1 MIQIQVTKD
10 GCVVPVKAQ
19 PGAKRTGVTGVHNG
33 ALKLAVH
40 APADR
45 GKANKALT
53 ELLANLLDV
62 KKGQVEL
69 VSGMTSHDKRFLVTG
84 VSPQRVQEQLESLVV

>member
-1 MIQIQVTKD
+1 MMQIQVTKD
-10 GCVVPVKAQ
+10 GCIVQVKAQ
-19 PGAKRTGVTGVHNG
+19 PGAKRSGVTGVHNG
-33 ALKLAVH
+33 ALKLAVA

-53 ELLANLLDV
+53 ELLAKLLGV

-69 VSGMTSHDKRFLVTG
+69 VGGTTSHDKRFLVTG
-84 VSPQRVQEQLESLVV
+84 VSPQRLQEQLESLV